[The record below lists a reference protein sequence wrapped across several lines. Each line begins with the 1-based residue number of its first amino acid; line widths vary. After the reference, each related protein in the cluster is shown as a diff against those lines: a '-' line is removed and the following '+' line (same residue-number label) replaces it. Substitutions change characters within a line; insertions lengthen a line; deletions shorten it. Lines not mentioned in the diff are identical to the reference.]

1 MPVEIERKFLVI
13 DDRWRNRAPGAR
25 FCQGYLTNT
34 GVTVRVRRAGSRA
47 YLTVKGPQRGG
58 YAGQS
63 SSTRSRWTKPRRC
76 CAVSAKSRCWR
87 RRATKSCTRVISG
100 SWMSCREQRR
110 ACARRDRARPPR
122 RAFCARPGWIG
133 REVSHDPSYRNSVL
147 ADEPKGWH
155 SGRSAA

>member
-1 MPVEIERKFLVI
+1 MPFEIERKFLVI
-13 DDRWRNRAPGAR
+13 NESWRNGAPGAR

-47 YLTVKGPQRGG
+47 YLTVKGPQRGICRSEFE
-58 YAGQS
+58 YPIPVDEAEEMLRSLCKKPLLEKTRYEVMHERHVWFVDVFAGNNAGLVLAEIELGH
-63 SSTRSRWTKPRRC
+63 PD
-76 CAVSAKSRCWR
+76 
-87 RRATKSCTRVISG
+87 
-100 SWMSCREQRR
+100 EPF
-110 ACARRDRARPPR
+110 ARPR
-122 RAFCARPGWIG
+122 WIG